1 MSDHVVEFIKR
12 VGENDKMRVLPSNL
26 SRFRNE
32 VNKFSNTGARMLVS
46 IYHMA
51 LESLKTHLESKNVRI
66 LPLVTQR
73 YNRRHYGTLKNL

>member
-12 VGENDKMRVLPSNL
+12 VVENDKMRVLPSNL

-32 VNKFSNTGARMLVS
+32 VNKFSNTGVRMLVS

-51 LESLKTHLESKNVRI
+51 LESLKI
-66 LPLVTQR
+66 AF
-73 YNRRHYGTLKNL
+73 